1 MSPAPPDTQ
10 ELLERS
16 VRGDTAARQE
26 LLVRHRARLRRMVA
40 VRLDRRLGAR
50 VDPSDVVQEA
60 LADAAVHL
68 DEYLRDRPLPF
79 YPWLRQFAWERLVK
93 AHRRHIHAGRRSIV
107 REEQPEMPLSQE
119 SVRQLAYQLL
129 AGGTSP
135 SRRLIRQEQRQRV
148 RSALAELAAP
158 DREVLV
164 MRHLEQMET
173 PEIAAALGISEG
185 AVRNRQYR
193 ALVRLRAL
201 LEGEE
206 P

>member
-1 MSPAPPDTQ
+1 MSPAPLDTQ

-40 VRLDRRLGAR
+40 VRLDRRLSAR

-60 LADAAVHL
+60 LATAARHL

-79 YPWLRQFAWERLVK
+79 YPWLRQFAWERLCK
-93 AHRRHIHAGRRSIV
+93 LHRHHIHAQRRSIN
-107 REEQPEMPLSQE
+107 REEPDMPLPDE
-119 SVRQLAYQLL
+119 SVRHLAHRLL

-135 SRRLIRQEQRQRV
+135 SRRLIRKEQRERV
-148 RSALAELAAP
+148 RAALTELAP
-158 DREVLV
+158 TDREILV

-173 PEIAAALGISEG
+173 PEIAAALGITEG
-185 AVRNRQYR
+185 AVRNRQFR
-193 ALVRLRAL
+193 ALIRLRAL